1 MVLRFLTIGADHF
14 KGGGSVWDSFLHAPR
29 IYLPL
34 LEVLKSPLLAVP
46 DHIEVLGKQCLKQY
60 ARFLTYIALGEA
72 SVISSTELKDVFS
85 KLPAEYLETVAQTL
99 FHALHGAGDQQT
111 KYLKNRIIPFVK
123 KFWPK
128 KPEARTPE
136 TFRNFAEM
144 SAISGDGFDSAF
156 TCFKDHL
163 GQTDHFG
170 YLLRLLTDGGAATD
184 HPSEVLYILNA
195 TIPPHV
201 QYLDNDLKPLLD
213 AIEEANSALLV
224 SPQFVRLSILSQQH
238 EN

>member
-1 MVLRFLTIGADHF
+1 LVGLLSSNNNSTRYAANLQTTQTPD
-14 KGGGSVWDSFLHAPR
+14 SVIAQ
-29 IYLPL
+29 
-34 LEVLKSPLLAVP
+34 
-46 DHIEVLGKQCLKQY
+46 QCLQQY

-99 FHALHGAGDQQT
+99 FQALQGAGGQQT
-111 KYLKNRIIPFVK
+111 EYLKNRIIPFVN
-123 KFWPK
+123 KFWPS

-136 TFRNFAEM
+136 TFRYFAEM

-156 TCFKDHL
+156 TCFKYHL

-170 YLLRLLTDGGAATD
+170 YLLKLLIDGGAATD
-184 HPSEVLYILNA
+184 HPTEVLYILNA
-195 TIPPHV
+195 TIPPHI
-201 QYLDNDLKPLLD
+201 QYLHNDLKPLLD
-213 AIEEANSALLV
+213 AIQEANSALLG
-224 SPQFVRLSILSQQH
+224 SPKFVRLSILSQQH